1 MDTINKAILS
11 LCIKIEIYL
20 NTFENS
26 GVEDIDTSIDLV
38 TDKLLGLFNKTF
50 NLGGFGV
57 VDNNTIFGGVIYFGD
72 LDDERL

>member
-1 MDTINKAILS
+1 MNKAILS

-26 GVEDIDTSIDLV
+26 GVENIDTSIDLV
-38 TDKLLGLFNKTF
+38 ADKLLGLFNKAF

-57 VDNNTIFGGVIYFGD
+57 VDNNTIFRGVIYFGD
-72 LDDERL
+72 LDDER